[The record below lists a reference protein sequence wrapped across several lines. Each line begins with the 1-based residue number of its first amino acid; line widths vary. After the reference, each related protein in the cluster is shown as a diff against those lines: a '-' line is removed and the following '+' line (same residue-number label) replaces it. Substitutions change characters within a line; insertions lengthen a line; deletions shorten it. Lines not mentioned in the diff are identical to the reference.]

1 MKLMASAAAL
11 AFAVSPL
18 IVSDLVAQDK
28 VVKTLDANTV
38 KLEKSGKVSLA
49 GIRTPV
55 APGAFPECFPW

>member
-1 MKLMASAAAL
+1 MKLIASAAAL

-38 KLEKSGKVSLA
+38 KLEKSGKVS
-49 GIRTPV
+49 
-55 APGAFPECFPW
+55 PGRLTMEYAQ